1 MLLYEDETGKII
13 RACMNVF
20 NELGNGFLEA
30 VYQEALAI
38 EFQLMKI
45 PFVRESKIEIFYKG
59 NKLNKEYHADF
70 ICFENVIVELKCVSK
85 LIYIMS
91 YFVNTKKSTGLRG
104 ISYTACLYSSSL
116 RWKDSYIS
124 SGTL

>member
-91 YFVNTKKSTGLRG
+91 YFVNTKKSTGLRI
-104 ISYTACLYSSSL
+104 ISG
-116 RWKDSYIS
+116 
-124 SGTL
+124 GTQS

>member
-1 MLLYEDETGKII
+1 MMIKKAKIVRFEQIRLLKKNKRICSQLTLLTWEVFLLLYEDETGKII

-45 PFVRESKIEIFYKG
+45 
-59 NKLNKEYHADF
+59 
-70 ICFENVIVELKCVSK
+70 
-85 LIYIMS
+85 
-91 YFVNTKKSTGLRG
+91 
-104 ISYTACLYSSSL
+104 LYVF
-116 RWKDSYIS
+116 
-124 SGTL
+124 